1 MFRKKAEPT
10 AATADPAISFGSTA
24 HTTPYA
30 PLPAFAKHRIRI
42 GIRPKMFLGL
52 LVVFIASVF
61 LLNFILT
68 NQLSEAMEDQIESD
82 LVRLRNNTE
91 VYVRQ
96 VMLLEGSPDL
106 NDPAEAQRILPGL
119 LDELY
124 ATSNFPLAFYD
135 TDKTLLHAS
144 HGGIFTDDAFPTSAY
159 LRAQS
164 GSAAYQLRYDT
175 ETFCYAKFMIPVSIS
190 DEIVGYLLYH
200 IDYTDL
206 QLEKADTTRT
216 VLQITIIVMAAT
228 LLFSV
233 LMLTHFTTP
242 LGRLTALT
250 GHFKEKGVSN
260 LELQTQK
267 ENLSLK
273 LARRRDEIG
282 KLSQNYAEMLDTIQ
296 RQLSHIQQ
304 DRNRIFQLLNS
315 KQSFYDNVTHELKTP
330 LTTIQGYAQLIQDNG
345 TTDPELLQTGL
356 DHILNES
363 ARLHSMVL
371 QLLEMSNV
379 KNNYQL
385 HPLDLTTLLVSVTEA
400 MELKANRYQSH
411 LKLTCPEHL
420 TVNGQEDRLRQLVI
434 NLIDNAIKYGAPNEA
449 IEITAG
455 RRKKDGA
462 ASTAAAP
469 EGSSTEELVFLAV
482 KNGGNGMTPE
492 QLAHIFE
499 PFYRVDKNYS
509 REHGSS
515 GLGLAICQKI
525 AQEHHA
531 QIEVESA
538 PNAPTV
544 FTVWF
549 NSEEVDEFEA

>member
-1 MFRKKAEPT
+1 MFRKKAKS
-10 AATADPAISFGSTA
+10 AAAPADPVISFDSTA
-24 HTTPYA
+24 HTTSYA
-30 PLPAFAKHRIRI
+30 PLPAFSKHRIHF

-68 NQLSEAMEDQIESD
+68 KQLSEAMEDQIESD

-106 NDPAEAQRILPGL
+106 SDPSEAQRILPNL

-135 TDKTLLHAS
+135 TNQTLLHAS
-144 HGGIFTDDAFPTSAY
+144 HAGIFTEDVFPTSAY
-159 LRAQS
+159 RKAQT

-175 ETFCYAKFMIPVSIS
+175 ETFCFAKFIIPVTIS

-206 QLEKADTTRT
+206 QLEKADTTST
-216 VLQITIIVMAAT
+216 VLQITVIVMAVT
-228 LLFSV
+228 LLFSI
-233 LMLTHFTTP
+233 LLLTHFITP

-250 GHFKEKGVSN
+250 SHFKERGVSN

-267 ENLSLK
+267 ETLSLK

-282 KLSQNYAEMLDTIQ
+282 NLSQNYAEMLDMIQ
-296 RQLSHIQQ
+296 RQLGHIQQ
-304 DRNRIFQLLNS
+304 DRNRIFQLLSS
-315 KQSFYDNVTHELKTP
+315 KQAFYDNVTHELKTP

-363 ARLHSMVL
+363 ARLHTMVL

-411 LKLTCPEHL
+411 LKLTCPQHL
-420 TVNGQEDRLRQLVI
+420 PINGQEDRLRQLVI
-434 NLIDNAIKYGAPNEA
+434 NLIDNAIKYGAPHEA
-449 IEITAG
+449 IEISAG
-455 RRKKDGA
+455 RRQKDGA
-462 ASTAAAP
+462 ASSNP
-469 EGSSTEELVFLAV
+469 SNEESSTHESVFLAV
-482 KNGGNGMTPE
+482 KNGGKGMTPE

-525 AQEHHA
+525 AQEHNA

-538 PNAPTV
+538 PEGPTI

-549 NSEEVDEFEA
+549 TQEEVDEFEA

>member
-1 MFRKKAEPT
+1 MFRKKAEPVEANT
-10 AATADPAISFGSTA
+10 DQAISFGSTT

-30 PLPAFAKHRIRI
+30 PLPSFSKHRIRF

-68 NQLSEAMEDQIESD
+68 KQLSEAMEDQIESD

-106 NDPAEAQRILPGL
+106 NDPVQAQRILPDL

-124 ATSNFPLAFYD
+124 ATSSFPLAFYD

-159 LRAQS
+159 QRAKT

-175 ETFCYAKFMIPVSIS
+175 ETFCYAKFIIPVAIS

-206 QLEKADTTRT
+206 QLEKADTTST
-216 VLQITIIVMAAT
+216 VLQITMVVMAAT
-228 LLFSV
+228 LLFSI
-233 LMLTHFTTP
+233 LLLTHFTTP

-267 ENLSLK
+267 ETLSRK

-282 KLSQNYAEMLDTIQ
+282 NLSQNYAEMLDTIQ

-304 DRNRIFQLLNS
+304 DRNRIFQLLSS
-315 KQSFYDNVTHELKTP
+315 KQAFYDNVTHELKTP

-363 ARLHSMVL
+363 ARLHTMVL

-385 HPLDLTTLLVSVTEA
+385 HPLDLTALLVSITEA

-420 TVNGQEDRLRQLVI
+420 SVNGQEDRLRQLLI
-434 NLIDNAIKYGAPNEA
+434 NLIDNAIKYGAPHES

-455 RRKKDGA
+455 RRQKDVA
-462 ASTAAAP
+462 ASFDPANK
-469 EGSSTEELVFLAV
+469 GSVSDELVFLSI
-482 KNGGNGMTPE
+482 KNAGKGMTSE

-509 REHGSS
+509 REQGSS

-531 QIEVESA
+531 HIEVESA
-538 PNAPTV
+538 PEGPTI

-549 NSEEVDEFEA
+549 TQEDLDAYEA